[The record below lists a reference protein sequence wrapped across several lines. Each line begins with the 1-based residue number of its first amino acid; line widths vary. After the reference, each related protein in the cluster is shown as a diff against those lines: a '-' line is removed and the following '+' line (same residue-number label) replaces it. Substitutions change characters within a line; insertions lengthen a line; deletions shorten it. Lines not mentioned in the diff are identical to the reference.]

1 MCTGAEPAAATTA
14 KTATDVA
21 AASAGDLYGTSA
33 VAGTASL
40 GTAAGSASEAALM
53 AADTAQFGT
62 AEAPVSVGGAVGS
75 GITLKTLKD
84 VATVLTPVASIV
96 QTASGIQA
104 SRRLGATGAAPAVE
118 PVAGMPIAGAGTFG
132 QTVRNSLIDQLNRR
146 GRAATILTAPSGEKL
161 GS

>member
-1 MCTGAEPAAATTA
+1 MCTGAEPSIATGATA
-14 KTATDVA
+14 KSA
-21 AASAGDLYGTSA
+21 ADLAAVSAGDLYGT
-33 VAGTASL
+33 
-40 GTAAGSASEAALM
+40 AA
-53 AADTAQFGT
+53 
-62 AEAPVSVGGAVGS
+62 VGGAGAAA
-75 GITLKTLKD
+75 GGAAAGAAAFDPFLIEQWTPATGAAGGFGAALKTAKD

-104 SRRLGATGAAPAVE
+104 SKRLGATGAPPAVE